1 MNLTKK
7 IKDSGIL
14 YHVLVAFCLTVA
26 IIWITVKLLDIFTLH
41 GKSKPVPD
49 LMGLTESEVK
59 ASLRG
64 TGLRYKII
72 DSIFDDHFPKGTVA
86 NQDPLPET
94 RVKKSRTIYLTKIA
108 VLPEM
113 VVVPDIK
120 DLSLRQG
127 LALLNAHGLR
137 EGNLEYRPDIANNA
151 ILEQSFRGEPIA
163 PGTSVEKGSKIDL
176 VIGRGLDQTLVTVP
190 VLIGKT
196 RDEAVSIIRSS
207 MLSLGLEEF
216 IDDPDDNPVV
226 YDQRPNPVNLNQ
238 RLNAGSAINL
248 VYRSANKFD
257 FDEYVTTLL
266 YVEIPNLKGKSP
278 QDVEAIL
285 SELFLEI
292 GNETF
297 QNNVTRQNAKA
308 VGQMPE
314 YKAGTKIKKGS
325 KIDVWYGN

>member
-14 YHVLVAFCLTVA
+14 YHILVAFCLAVA

-41 GKSKPVPD
+41 GKSQPVPD

-59 ASLRG
+59 ANLKG

-94 RVKKSRTIYLTKIA
+94 RVKKSRTIYITKIA
-108 VLPEM
+108 ILPEM
-113 VVVPDIK
+113 VAVPDIK

-127 LALLNAHGLR
+127 LALLHAHGLR

-151 ILEQSFRGEPIA
+151 ILEQNFRGEPIS
-163 PGTSVEKGSKIDL
+163 PGTSVGKGSKIDL
-176 VIGRGLDQTLVTVP
+176 IIGRGLDQALVTVP

-196 RDEAVSIIRSS
+196 REEALSMIRSS

-257 FDEYVTTLL
+257 FDEYVSALL
-266 YVEIPNLKGKSP
+266 YIEIPNLKGKSP
-278 QDVEAIL
+278 NDIEIIL

-297 QNNVTRQNAKA
+297 QNNVTRQKAKA